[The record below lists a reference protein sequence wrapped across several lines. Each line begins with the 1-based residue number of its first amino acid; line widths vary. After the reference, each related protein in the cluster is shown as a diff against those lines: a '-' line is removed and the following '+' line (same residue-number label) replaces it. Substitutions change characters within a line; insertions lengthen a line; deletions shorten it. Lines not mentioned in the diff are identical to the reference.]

1 MAENEKQNEKTVE
14 LEINNLKELDE
25 KLKETLKNNPNK
37 PSEEEIEKAKK
48 EFEEAYKN
56 FFQKSWNIGDAKDAQ
71 EILEYIQHFV
81 RNRIFW
87 TKNGWMG
94 VIKMMEEL
102 NDAEEFL
109 KVNPKE
115 NLKMGYQAMEF
126 IFYSFQNAGGIGLQS
141 ALDFE
146 KENEIFAKCFD
157 AIGKSLSL
165 AREELKK
172 IQILQDKYS
181 AMSQGFYLEIEDLS
195 ENTEKEESE
204 NSSENEN
211 ISS

>member
-146 KENEIFAKCFD
+146 KEKEIFAKCFD

>member
-56 FFQKSWNIGDAKDAQ
+56 FFQKSWNIGDAEDAQ
-71 EILEYIQHFV
+71 EILEYMQHFV